1 MKGTHD
7 MKCPNCGE
15 DKHLYRNVEV
25 FWMPELG
32 AWKLAYLDAIVECTH
47 CDHSFDYEGT
57 DNESF

>member
-1 MKGTHD
+1 

-57 DNESF
+57 DNEGF